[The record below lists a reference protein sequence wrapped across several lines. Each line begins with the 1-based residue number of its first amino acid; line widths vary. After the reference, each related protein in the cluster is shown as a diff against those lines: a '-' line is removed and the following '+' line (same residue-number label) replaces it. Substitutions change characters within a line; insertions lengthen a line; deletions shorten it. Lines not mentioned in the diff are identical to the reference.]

1 MALAIMTLP
10 GGNLMKSVSRRR
22 LLGYSTLLGVGIGTG
37 LPGLSLLGS
46 SPTHAA
52 ALLPS
57 GNWLLSRL
65 IERQLSDG
73 NFISIARS
81 WGVQFRASAT
91 GIEAIGN
98 QLSVEVKAPDQ
109 LAELARLEEQR
120 VSSLLPIAMNSRG
133 MIYSAGDA
141 ETDEDLAKAV
151 VLAKQIMAQAGASD
165 AKQDQARQFMSQLQ
179 GAAQPVLESLPPDL
193 FFPSGKKVEKTEAV
207 PLPDGTY
214 GQFRL
219 EYLGTPQAD
228 TSLLDTAQ
236 RIITTTI
243 GQSSRISRET
253 WSLKPLQ

>member
-1 MALAIMTLP
+1 
-10 GGNLMKSVSRRR
+10 MKSVSRRR
-22 LLGYSTLLGVGIGTG
+22 LLGYSTLLGVGIGAG

-46 SPTHAA
+46 RPAHANT
-52 ALLPS
+52 LLPL

-91 GIEAIGN
+91 GYEAIGN
-98 QLSVEVKAPDQ
+98 QLSVEVKAPVR

-120 VSSLLPIAMNSRG
+120 VSNFLPIAMNSRG
-133 MIYSAGDA
+133 MIYSVGDA

-179 GAAQPVLESLPPDL
+179 GAAQPVLENLPPDL

-253 WSLKPLQ
+253 WSLKPRQ